1 MEKLSIKMANL
12 LVKKKY
18 IEEKMYSIY
27 QYGLQ
32 MALEIGCSFITS
44 IIICC
49 LWGKV
54 IEGIIFFV
62 VFIPL
67 RSYLGGFHM
76 KSYWVCY
83 ICSCISLIVI
93 LWISSFAPDFL
104 ISWLILCIAIII
116 ILIEAKK
123 AKSKDIEGKH
133 FYPKICE
140 SIILVLIMAI
150 VFSVGGDSS
159 KVFLLACTST
169 LVAFSKLLERKRE
182 KEVN

>member
-76 KSYWVCY
+76 KSYWLCY

-93 LWISSFAPDFL
+93 LWMSSFTPNFL
-104 ISWLILCIAIII
+104 ISWLILCGAITII
-116 ILIEAKK
+116 FIEAKK
-123 AKSKDIEGKH
+123 AKLRDVEGKH
-133 FYPKICE
+133 FYPKICGL
-140 SIILVLIMAI
+140 IVLVLIMGG
-150 VFSVGGDSS
+150 VFSVGGYSS

>member
-1 MEKLSIKMANL
+1 MEKLSIRMANL
-12 LVKKKY
+12 LVRKKY

-49 LWGKV
+49 IWGKI

-83 ICSCISLIVI
+83 ICSCISLIVV
-93 LWISSFAPDFL
+93 LWLGSFTPDFS
-104 ISWLILCIAIII
+104 ISWLLLCISIITI
-116 ILIEAKK
+116 FIEAKK
-123 AKSKDIEGKH
+123 EKLRDVEGRY
-133 FYPKICE
+133 FYTRICGLILLIL
-140 SIILVLIMAI
+140 IIGI
-150 VFSVGGDSS
+150 VFSVLGYFS
-159 KVFLLACTST
+159 KLFLLACTST
-169 LVAFSKLLERKRE
+169 LVASSKLLERTKA
-182 KEVN
+182 K